1 MLFYYY
7 TGVKMEPSNLWVD
20 MMYSIVEFKMG
31 VLEELLRLL
40 SQNSRIFV
48 TATSLEN
55 TIINTFDFVQ
65 KGHSFACVGRTAE

>member
-1 MLFYYY
+1 
-7 TGVKMEPSNLWVD
+7 MEPSNLWVD

-48 TATSLEN
+48 TVTSLEN
-55 TIINTFDFVQ
+55 TIIN
-65 KGHSFACVGRTAE
+65 SFCYN